1 MPSYTVRRAPA
12 TPEFIGNWDGPV
24 WSAAETAQV
33 ASFHPKGSD
42 HRPATAVKALY
53 DDRDISAGIK
63 FKDAD
68 LIGIPVKVII
78 GEKNA
83 KLGMIEVKDRKTG
96 KVDLIKSEELANHI
110 KSILK

>member
-1 MPSYTVRRAPA
+1 VIVLAL
-12 TPEFIGNWDGPV
+12 N
-24 WSAAETAQV
+24 TA
-33 ASFHPKGSD
+33 SD
-42 HRPATAVKALY
+42 IVKKLADDAYRKLIKSGFDALY

-68 LIGIPVKVII
+68 LVGVPIKVVI

-83 KLGMIEVKDRKTG
+83 KTGMVEVKSRKTG
-96 KVDLIKSEELANHI
+96 KVDLIKSEDLVAHL